1 MADNVQA
8 LRLPRDLE
16 RALKGL
22 AMDRCEQFYLR
33 QRNMLFDEARQRLAA
48 GEDPQRIR
56 EALGAHGG

>member
-22 AMDRCEQFYLR
+22 AMDRCEHYYLQ
-33 QRNMLFDEARQRLAA
+33 QRAILFNEARQRLAA

-56 EALGAHGG
+56 EAFGLHG